1 MDHSQLPINQVV
13 DRLKEAAQNNEGV
26 TLSAFDVQVLI
37 KGLGK
42 GRFIPVYTN
51 DQIVQLCKEGK
62 LGQKMVNKKN
72 E

>member
-13 DRLKEAAQNNEGV
+13 DRLKTAAQNNEGV
-26 TLSAFDVQVLI
+26 TLSASDVQVLV

-51 DQIVQLCKEGK
+51 EQIIQLVKEGK
-62 LGQKMVNKKN
+62 LGQKMIDKKG
-72 E
+72 

>member
-1 MDHSQLPINQVV
+1 MDFPINQII
-13 DRLKEAAQNNEGV
+13 DQLREAAQKNEGV
-26 TLSAFDVQVLI
+26 ALSASDVEILVKAI
-37 KGLGK
+37 GK

-62 LGQKMVNKKN
+62 LGQKMVNKKD

>member
-42 GRFIPVYTN
+42 GRFPSL
-51 DQIVQLCKEGK
+51 QS
-62 LGQKMVNKKN
+62 
-72 E
+72 

>member
-13 DRLKEAAQNNEGV
+13 DRLKTAAQNNEGV
-26 TLSAFDVQVLI
+26 TLSTSDVQVLV

-51 DQIVQLCKEGK
+51 EQIIQLVKEGK
-62 LGQKMVNKKN
+62 LGQKMIDKKD
-72 E
+72 

>member
-37 KGLGK
+37 KGLGQ
-42 GRFIPVYTN
+42 GRFIPVSTN

-62 LGQKMVNKKN
+62 LGQKMVNKKD